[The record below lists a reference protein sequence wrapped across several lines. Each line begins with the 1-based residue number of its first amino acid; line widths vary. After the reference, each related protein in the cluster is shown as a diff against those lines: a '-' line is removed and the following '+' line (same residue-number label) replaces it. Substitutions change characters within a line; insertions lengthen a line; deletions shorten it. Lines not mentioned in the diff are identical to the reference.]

1 MSEHDADGSEVGA
14 KQEGANQPA
23 LSPDE
28 RAELEALRTEV
39 VQMRKQPETAPRHRV
54 SWRSPVAALLI
65 IIGCILAPVSV
76 LAVWTANQVSDT
88 NRYVANVTPLI
99 QDPAIQGALTDKITN
114 AIVAE
119 INVPGLTSQAA
130 TLLNQ
135 KGLSRVATLLQGFS
149 GSLNSAVAGFIHG
162 QIAKIISGPRMAHV
176 WVQVNTVAHQ
186 ELVAA
191 LSGRNSNGAITV
203 SNGQV
208 TIGLA
213 PFIAIAKQDLA
224 ARGLTLVNKLPTI
237 NPTFALFPS
246 KDLVKAQTA
255 YRLINDLKIV
265 LPIVTLLLLALGVY
279 IAKSHRRALIGAGLG
294 FAASMLVL
302 GAGLLIARGIYLN
315 SVPNSTLPGDA
326 AAAAFDILVRFIKE
340 ALRTLLVVGLVVAA
354 AAFLTGPSV
363 TAVRTRSAFA
373 SGLGWI
379 RHGGECHGLR
389 TGPVGTWTYAHR
401 RALRIGAVALA
412 ALIFVFWG
420 QPDRSRRGADRRPA
434 AGRAR
439 PHRAHR
445 QATHGSQARVAGA
458 TGRLSVNERAPE
470 LWVTSAEILSNNGCL
485 RAEIA
490 ARPGIRLLSSAG

>member
-1 MSEHDADGSEVGA
+1 M
-14 KQEGANQPA
+14 PA
-23 LSPDE
+23 
-28 RAELEALRTEV
+28 
-39 VQMRKQPETAPRHRV
+39 
-54 SWRSPVAALLI
+54 
-65 IIGCILAPVSV
+65 
-76 LAVWTANQVSDT
+76 
-88 NRYVANVTPLI
+88 
-99 QDPAIQGALTDKITN
+99 
-114 AIVAE
+114 
-119 INVPGLTSQAA
+119 LTSQAA

-135 KGLSRVATLLQGFS
+135 KGLPRVATLLQGFS

-186 ELVAA
+186 ELVTA

-279 IAKSHRRALIGAGLG
+279 IARGHRRALIGAGLG

-379 RHGGECHGLR
+379 RHGGEIHGLR

-420 QPDRSRRGADRRPA
+420 RPTA
-434 AGRAR
+434 AVVVLIVVLLLVVLGLIELIGR
-439 PHRAHR
+439 P
-445 QATHGSQARVAGA
+445 
-458 TGRLSVNERAPE
+458 P
-470 LWVTSAEILSNNGCL
+470 AE
-485 RAEIA
+485 AKPA
-490 ARPGIRLLSSAG
+490 